1 MAHHHLP
8 LILLVKVNH
17 KANSDFKGGEI
28 NPTYQQEELKNHIAK
43 V

>member
-17 KANSDFKGGEI
+17 KASSDFKGGEI